1 MDTRVIDDLWT
12 TFPNVHLRVLSAEK
26 GSIEI
31 QICDCGMSGQ
41 CRPQA
46 FARIERHNRKRLAK
60 AVDLESAST
69 ENLQR

>member
-26 GSIEI
+26 ESIEI
-31 QICDCGMSGQ
+31 QICGCGMSGQ

-46 FARIERHNRKRLAK
+46 FARIERHNRKRLAN
-60 AVDLESAST
+60 AIALESASKQ
-69 ENLQR
+69 ER

>member
-1 MDTRVIDDLWT
+1 MILDDLWT

-31 QICDCGMSGQ
+31 QICDCGMSGH

-46 FARIERHNRKRLAK
+46 FARIERHNRDPLANVIRTELPEKRK
-60 AVDLESAST
+60 
-69 ENLQR
+69 